1 MSKRIDTATKRI
13 HAPAAAIYAAF
24 ASAEAMAAWLPP
36 KGMKGEML
44 KFSFRDGGGY
54 RMRLTYSERG
64 QGAGKT
70 SEDTDEVEVRFVK
83 LVPDERIEESVNF
96 DSEDEAFAGTM
107 RIIWLL
113 DPGPGGTE
121 VTVRCEDVPPGIA
134 AEDHEEALAS
144 TLENL
149 AAFVERGG

>member
-1 MSKRIDTATKRI
+1 MSERIDTASRLI
-13 HAPAAAIYAAF
+13 HASAATIYAAF
-24 ASAEAMAAWLPP
+24 ASPEAMAAWLPP
-36 KGMKGEML
+36 EGMKGEML

-54 RMRLTYSERG
+54 RMRLTYSESG

-96 DSEDEAFAGTM
+96 DSEDDAFAGTM
-107 RIIWLL
+107 RITWLL
-113 DPGPGGTE
+113 ERKPDGTR
-121 VTVRCEDVPPGIA
+121 VTVSCRDVPPGIA

-149 AAFVERGG
+149 AAFVEGSA